1 MQKQTAAR
9 KSGLS
14 VYERGETTL
23 FASRSDQRFSYCMY
37 VPKAYEEDDSAYPLV
52 IPVHG
57 SGRGAQSFRSKFIDF
72 AEANQCI
79 ILAPL
84 FPCGIIEP
92 REMDNY
98 KFIKFHDIRYDLVLL
113 DMVDE
118 IAERYRVSPDRFLIH
133 GFSGG
138 AQFVHRFLY
147 LHPKRLAAASIAA
160 PGRVTLLDET
170 LPWWMGTRD
179 FSREFGAQPDVDAL
193 RQVAVQMIVGAE
205 DTETW
210 EITMTEA
217 SPKWM
222 PGANDSGATRIDRL
236 MSLRDSFV
244 RHGISVQFDLV
255 PGVGHEGVAPAL
267 LGRVKDFLAGVI
279 QRERKRL
286 ANRVSSA

>member
-1 MQKQTAAR
+1 MAATTKAQTT
-9 KSGLS
+9 KLE

-23 FASRSDQRFSYCMY
+23 FACRSDQRFSYCLY
-37 VPKAYEEDDSAYPLV
+37 VPKDYDGNDAVYPLV

-57 SGRGAQSFRSKFIDF
+57 TGRGAQSFRNLFADL
-72 AEANQCI
+72 AEARQCI

-113 DMVDE
+113 AMVDE
-118 IAERYRVSPDRFLIH
+118 IAERYRVDPNRLLIH

-147 LHPKRLAAASIAA
+147 LHPRRLAAASIGA

-170 LPWWMGTRD
+170 LPWWMGTKD
-179 FSREFGAQPDVDAL
+179 FSRVFGTEPDIEAL
-193 RQVAVQMIVGAE
+193 RKVAVQMLVGAE
-205 DTETW
+205 DTDTW

-222 PGANDSGATRIDRL
+222 PGANQAGATRIERL
-236 MSLRDSFV
+236 TTLRDSFV
-244 RHGISVQFDLV
+244 RNGIPVQLDLV
-255 PGVGHEGVAPAL
+255 PGVGHEGDHPAVL
-267 LGRVKDFLAGVI
+267 ERIKDFFSAVI
-279 QRERKRL
+279 RREF
-286 ANRVSSA
+286 ANPSGARE

>member
-1 MQKQTAAR
+1 MQERTAAV
-9 KSGLS
+9 KSRVS

-23 FASRSDQRFSYCMY
+23 FACRSDQRFSYCLY
-37 VPKAYEEDDSAYPLV
+37 VPSTYDEDDAVYPLV

-57 SGRGAQSFRSKFIDF
+57 SGRGAQTFRSRFIDL
-72 AEANQCI
+72 AESSRCI

-92 REMDNY
+92 GEMDNY
-98 KFIKFHDIRYDLVLL
+98 KFIKFHDIRFDRVLL

-118 IAERYRVSPDRFLIH
+118 VAERYRVNRDRFLIH

-147 LHPKRLAAASIAA
+147 LHPHRLAAASIAA

-170 LPWWMGTRD
+170 LPWWMGTQD
-179 FSREFGAQPDVDAL
+179 FIQEFGSRPDIDAL
-193 RQVAVQMIVGAE
+193 KQVAVQMIVGAE

-222 PGANDSGATRIDRL
+222 PGANDGGVTRIDRL

-244 RHGISVQFDLV
+244 RNGIPVQFDLV
-255 PGVGHEGVAPAL
+255 PGVAHEGVAPPL

-279 QRERKRL
+279 QRDRAGRPQEPRK
-286 ANRVSSA
+286 